1 MADPRIDTLGSTAIL
16 TDTQLRLAFAPLDP
30 EAKVS
35 ALQIEVRADKIVQ
48 MQALAKI
55 GTVHFQI
62 KSGFGEERSIE
73 LTVPEVFL
81 LIDLADRF
89 VTELPR
95 AQAASA
101 TNG

>member
-1 MADPRIDTLGSTAIL
+1 MADPRIDSLGRTAIL

-35 ALQIEVRADKIVQ
+35 ALQIEVRADKVAQ
-48 MQALAKI
+48 MQALAKL
-55 GTVHFQI
+55 GTVHVQI
-62 KSGFGEERSIE
+62 KAGFGAERKIE
-73 LTVPEVFL
+73 LTVPELFL

-101 TNG
+101 ASE